1 MNNSNRL
8 AAGAWLAAGVATLL
22 MFACS
27 SQKAPAEQAV
37 ADIDTSLG
45 AVHDTAAKY
54 SPEMLQNVEGQV
66 ATLKGNLAKGDYKEV
81 LAAAPAVNTA
91 ITSLKQDADTKQA
104 AADAALA
111 QTKQQWR
118 TLSTD
123 VPKMVDAIKAQVDT
137 LSKSHRLPKGVT
149 KASLESAKSGVAAL
163 DSQWTDATNAVSN
176 EDYAGAVAK
185 GQAVKDKA
193 TDMMKSLD
201 MKTS

>member
-1 MNNSNRL
+1 MNKSNKL
-8 AAGAWLAAGVATLL
+8 VTGAWLVASVATVL

-37 ADIDTSLG
+37 ADIDTALS

-66 ATLKGNLAKGDYKEV
+66 ATLKGNLAKGDYKDV

-91 ITSLKQDADTKQA
+91 ITSLKQDAETKQA

-123 VPKMVDAIKAQVDT
+123 VPKMVDAIKAQIDT
-137 LSKSHRLPKGVT
+137 LSKSRKLPKGIT
-149 KASLESAKSGVAAL
+149 KASLESAKTDAAAL

-176 EDYAGAVAK
+176 EDYAGAVTK

-193 TDMMKSLD
+193 TQIMQSLGMKAS
-201 MKTS
+201 